1 METKTI
7 LLAAA
12 VLVLPAAGENVGM
25 VILPDSTNITVAAG
39 DTLRIEFLH
48 GGTTLYKS
56 GEGRLEVA
64 VIGNTNLNIVV
75 SNGTF
80 ATARPTSLDYSDDE
94 NVIFHLDANKAASL
108 STRIGDGGT
117 NFITGVADADGRTD
131 RSLSTLSGRPDAYL
145 VQNAISGLPAIDLGS
160 LHNSAADGYGA
171 ALAFDE
177 SVDTAYEVL
186 YVFEDDPAAKYRE
199 KSIGPCLFGS
209 SSSTYLPRGYVDNG
223 TPAPLHSV
231 SIAGRLQGEQYIDGV
246 KRGTAKIDGVA
257 SFMAWP
263 VPDGPHVRRWAV
275 ADSDST
281 FTAIPSVLGLGY
293 STAKA
298 TMSYG
303 GLKIGEVLFL
313 VDNGSVAADTF
324 IAPYHA
330 YLMQKWLNAA
340 TVAGKITLYG
350 TAALDVSARPL
361 SAQLNIGSYTATV
374 EGGTNF
380 YPRGYCEAGYP
391 TAPVSGAYAVP
402 AAQSVIPGL
411 AFDGDAEIK
420 AASDAKAARIDGT
433 GTLRKAGAGTLTL
446 GAHDS
451 ALTSLDV
458 REGTLRIAPLESSG
472 AFLHLDAAAEGTLT
486 YSNSG
491 GTNFVTKWIDSEN
504 GVNGAASTTSKLYT
518 FDATRVTCKPYVS
531 SLTQNGLPLIDF
543 GEYTTELYPSGNGG
557 TLVFSPAISTTGA
570 NAPGM
575 RNLFAVWGDHEEVK
589 DLPYHNG
596 AALRGPVLVGAG
608 NGWGYRGSGGAGEAF
623 SIYNSNANATYNA
636 TGNFRVDGETVAM
649 THRPSDGLHVLDQ
662 RIYNVKADNAGADA
676 NYLGGCRWLPAYVG
690 GSGQAP
696 HCGVWGGLRMGE
708 ILIYRQLL
716 PEWFRDR
723 ISAALRRKWFNATN
737 AVSYSSVAVADGAT
751 LALPDTRMAAASLT
765 LGGEIAAE
773 QVAAGVLTVTADAT
787 VSGELSIPTG
797 ATLTFAC
804 GSDGTVPALSVD
816 RVTAG
821 GAFTVTFAF
830 AADDLNAYVGTH
842 RILSFA
848 AEDFSGA
855 TPKVSVP
862 RSAKSK
868 GLVASTET
876 REDGLYC
883 TFGICGF
890 SIRIR

>member
-25 VILPDSTNITVAAG
+25 VELPASTNITVAAG

-171 ALAFDE
+171 ALAFDAP
-177 SVDTAYEVL
+177 VDTAWEVL
-186 YVFEDDPAAKYRE
+186 YVFEDDPAAKYRA

-209 SSSTYLPRGYVDNG
+209 SASTALIRGYVEDG
-223 TPAPLHSV
+223 TPAPLHYT
-231 SIAGRLQGEQYIDGV
+231 SITGRLQGEQYIDGV
-246 KRGTAKIDGVA
+246 KRGTAKIDGVM
-257 SFMAWP
+257 SFMSWP
-263 VPDGPHVRRWAV
+263 VPDGAHLHRWEV
-275 ADSDST
+275 SST
-281 FTAIPSVLGLGY
+281 GTSAIPSVEGLGY
-293 STAKA
+293 SSKNA
-298 TMSYG
+298 TRSYG

-330 YLMQKWLNAA
+330 YLMQKWLNAV

-361 SAQLNIGSYTATV
+361 SAQLNLGSYTATI

-391 TAPVSGAYAVP
+391 VAPVTGAYSVP
-402 AAQSVIPGL
+402 SAQSVIPGL
-411 AFDGDAEIK
+411 AFDGDAEI
-420 AASDAKAARIDGT
+420 ATASDVKAARIDGT
-433 GTLRKAGAGTLTL
+433 GTLRKTGAGSLTL

-451 ALTSLDV
+451 ALTTLDV

-472 AFLHLDAAAEGTLT
+472 AFLHLDASAAGTLT
-486 YSNSG
+486 YSESG
-491 GTNFVTKWIDSEN
+491 GTNFVTKWVDSEN
-504 GVNGAASTTSKLYT
+504 GVNGAVSTTSKLYT
-518 FDATRVTCKPYVS
+518 FDTTRVTCKPYVS

-623 SIYNSNANATYNA
+623 SIYNSDANATYNA

-662 RIYNVKADNAGADA
+662 RIYNVNAGNAGADA

-696 HCGVWGGLRMGE
+696 HCGVWGGVRVGE
-708 ILIYRQLL
+708 LLIYRHLV
-716 PEWFRDR
+716 PEYFRAR
-723 ISAALRRKWFNATN
+723 ISAALRRKWFNVTN
-737 AVSYSSVAVADGAT
+737 TLEYTSVAVASGAM
-751 LALPDTRMAAASLT
+751 LELPDTCLSVGTLT
-765 LGGEIAAE
+765 LDGDISAE
-773 QVAAGVLTVTADAT
+773 QVEAAAITVTGDANVSGALSIPSGAT
-787 VSGELSIPTG
+787 VS
-797 ATLTFAC
+797 FA
-804 GSDGTVPALSVD
+804 GRSDGTVPELAVDGLSVN
-816 RVTAG
+816 
-821 GAFTVTFAF
+821 GAFTVSFTF
-830 AADDLNAYVGTH
+830 DESDLGSYVGTH
-842 RILSFA
+842 RILSA
-848 AEDFSGA
+848 ASANLAGVA
-855 TPKVSVP
+855 IRTSIP
-862 RSAKSK
+862 RSVKSK
-868 GLVASTET
+868 GLVAKIES
-876 REDGLYC
+876 RSDGIYC
-883 TFGICGF
+883 TFRIIGF
-890 SIRIR
+890 AIVIE

>member
-25 VILPDSTNITVAAG
+25 VILPESTNITVAAG

-160 LHNSAADGYGA
+160 LHNSAAEGYGA
-171 ALAFDE
+171 ALTFDE
-177 SVDTAYEVL
+177 PVDTAYEVL
-186 YVFEDDPAAKYRE
+186 YVFEDDPDAKYRA

-209 SSSTYLPRGYVDNG
+209 SSSTALPRGYVENG

-231 SIAGRLQGEQYIDGV
+231 SINGRLQSEQYIDGI
-246 KRGTAKIDGVA
+246 KRGTAKIDGVM

-263 VPDGPHVRRWAV
+263 VPDGPHLRRWAV
-275 ADSDST
+275 ADGNPTYD
-281 FTAIPSVLGLGY
+281 AIPSVEGLGY
-293 STAKA
+293 SSRSA
-298 TMSYG
+298 TLSYG
-303 GLKIGEVLFL
+303 GLKIGEVIFL

-361 SAQLNIGSYTATV
+361 SAQLNLGSYTATI

-391 TAPVSGAYAVP
+391 TSLVSGAYSVP
-402 AAQSVIPGL
+402 SAQAVIPGL
-411 AFDGDAEIK
+411 AFDGDAEIE
-420 AASDAKAARIDGT
+420 AAADAKAARIDGT
-433 GTLRKAGAGTLTL
+433 GTLRKTGAGSLTL

-451 ALTSLDV
+451 ALTTLDV

-472 AFLHLDAAAEGTLT
+472 AFLHLDAAAAGTLT
-486 YSNSG
+486 YSESG
-491 GTNFVTKWIDSEN
+491 GTNFVTKWVDSEN
-504 GVNGAASTTSKLYT
+504 GVNGAVSTTSKLYT
-518 FDATRVTCKPYVS
+518 FDTTRVTCKPYVS
-531 SLTQNGLPLIDF
+531 SLAQNGLPLIDF

-557 TLVFSPAISTTGA
+557 TLVLSPTISTTGA

-623 SIYNSNANATYNA
+623 SLYNSDANATYYA

-649 THRPSDGLHVLDQ
+649 TNRPSDGLHVLDQ
-662 RIYNVKADNAGADA
+662 RIYNVKASNAGADA

-696 HCGVWGGLRMGE
+696 HCGVWGGVRVGE
-708 ILIYRQLL
+708 LLIYRHLV
-716 PEWFRDR
+716 PEYFRAR
-723 ISAALRRKWFNATN
+723 ISAALRRKWFNVTN
-737 AVSYSSVAVADGAT
+737 TLEYTSVAVASGAM
-751 LALPDTRMAAASLT
+751 LELPDTCLSVGALT
-765 LGGEIAAE
+765 LDGGISAE
-773 QVAAGVLTVTADAT
+773 QVESAAITVTGDAN
-787 VSGELSIPTG
+787 VSGALSIPPG

-804 GSDGTVPALSVD
+804 GSGGDVPSLSADCVAVSGTF
-816 RVTAG
+816 TI
-821 GAFTVTFAF
+821 AFTFAV
-830 AADDLNAYVGTH
+830 ADLNTYLGSH
-842 RILSFA
+842 RILSFGT
-848 AEDFSGA
+848 EGFSCA
-855 TPKVSVP
+855 TARVSVP
-862 RSAKSK
+862 RDAKSK
-868 GLVASTET
+868 GLVASVEM
-876 REDGLYC
+876 RDDGVYC
-883 TFGICGF
+883 TFNIRGF
-890 SIRIR
+890 SVSIK